1 FYDVDMYADAEK
13 LVKALEAI
21 ESRYTRRLL
30 PCLYETYTYRQQNL
44 LVNQEEIINK
54 VNDKGLRISLIK
66 MCLHATNDL
75 LVPLSYGLDQSYIEE
90 ALENVD
96 LKPVIEPMALQQNS
110 LQPFS

>member
-1 FYDVDMYADAEK
+1 DLNKAEYYREIFRLLIKFLSDQDIPHVSQDELNSEESRKHIWDSYGKFYDVDMYADAEK

-54 VNDKGLRISLIK
+54 VNDK
-66 MCLHATNDL
+66 
-75 LVPLSYGLDQSYIEE
+75 
-90 ALENVD
+90 
-96 LKPVIEPMALQQNS
+96 
-110 LQPFS
+110 